1 MAFEP
6 VAYDVPAD
14 TLYVRLSDQP
24 VGSTTPLDDLRILD
38 HDADGTLV
46 GVEFIDVSRGIDLHD
61 LPFGPELEQVIASSG
76 YAFKIVTAKP

>member
-6 VAYDVPAD
+6 VVYNAQAD
-14 TLYVRLSDQP
+14 TLYVRLTDQP

-38 HDADGTLV
+38 HGVDGTLV

-61 LPFGPELEQVIASSG
+61 LPFGAELERLIADSG
-76 YAFKIVTAKP
+76 HTFRIVA

>member
-1 MAFEP
+1 MAVDP
-6 VAYDVPAD
+6 VVYDAQAD
-14 TLYVRLSDQP
+14 TLYVRLTDQP

-61 LPFGPELEQVIASSG
+61 LPFGPDIEKLIASSG
-76 YAFKIVTAKP
+76 HSFKIVA